1 MLLRGRECCRKG
13 GGKKYFSVS
22 CLQRKRHGCKEQTC
36 FLRKSA
42 AKVPKFVES
51 FCCLNV
57 TRYVGR
63 WIGMLQQD
71 RLQTEKKALTN
82 YSVSLAEFIPE
93 TLLQL
98 LGKELPLRECSKF
111 LKSWEVKPFIKMQL
125 ASSQD
130 PSKEHLGT
138 LWALGYLWIVCTN
151 IPPSSG
157 LIH

>member
-1 MLLRGRECCRKG
+1 
-13 GGKKYFSVS
+13 
-22 CLQRKRHGCKEQTC
+22 
-36 FLRKSA
+36 
-42 AKVPKFVES
+42 
-51 FCCLNV
+51 
-57 TRYVGR
+57 
-63 WIGMLQQD
+63 MLQQD
-71 RLQTEKKALTN
+71 RLQTEMKALTN
-82 YSVSLAEFIPE
+82 YSVSLAEFIPK

-151 IPPSSG
+151 IHPSSG